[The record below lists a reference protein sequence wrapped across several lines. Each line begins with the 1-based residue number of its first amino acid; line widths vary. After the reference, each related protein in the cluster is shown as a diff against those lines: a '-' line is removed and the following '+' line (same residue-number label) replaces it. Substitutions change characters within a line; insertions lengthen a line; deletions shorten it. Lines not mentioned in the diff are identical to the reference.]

1 MKLKISATRSLVCAC
16 ALLAF
21 RANATTSS
29 YNNSR
34 QVSDQTHMLQN
45 DGFQPVAFKAMHSAC
60 EVKIEEQSV
69 RFFRSRLDI
78 HEPAFIKF
86 EMQFVSYIPHH
97 TPETVQPFKW
107 YWTYKT
113 SRGLYPYL
121 HWNGDY
127 HILSFKL
134 LDEKTL
140 KMEPYIQFH
149 VSSGCNLTMGTAET
163 TELIASQ
170 LRVLVSE
177 LETDNR
183 TVSKYH
189 DSYWCYLAEMPDFRN
204 SVVYKMGL
212 YLLFQSSFI
221 NYNCCTTWYNYTDMQ
236 YHYNC
241 NNEQVEKWIQCTVC
255 PYILGLLLFLYCPFV
270 VCNTKL
276 CTDSQSQTEV
286 EGDEHTHLLN
296 TPSTSDIS
304 DRDQIDQ
311 TECVT
316 DFIYLDGRY
325 PITFGSIFAN
335 MVLSQHSVTAS
346 RLKRLAFVILS
357 PVLLLVQIAYYNI
370 QMSEEIK
377 ALIAHEVP
385 VGFLALLGET
395 SSLRDKT
402 FVPVFGGP
410 VTMLVSYYVF
420 GILFIVFPRSLK
432 DIIES
437 GIPSKGSNLSP
448 LLFNSNDVNCF
459 SKINIYDD
467 NGYARAGN
475 FLLHRLYSLF
485 NGAFWK
491 FAIQIQRERVKHHCT
506 LLSVVLLPLYLSCCV
521 IELFICALF
530 YSVPVLGFI
539 TLLIRGVINTS
550 NAMLRERILPV
561 GNAVRKQIII
571 SLCSAFTTIVLLF
584 YIYSVCL
591 VFLQSFLFVSQII
604 IYCYIA
610 IVIFPAASFGYL
622 FFVVVLVYYIFRL
635 IRGFGAN
642 YLELLCDTVD
652 IISRTAEQDTYLS
665 VLDKS
670 LLISDFR
677 IKEIKTIFI
686 NNVKIRVPLESQR
699 ELVRPGGSRK
709 RQLIYRNS
717 TYGIRRDLFYYIV
730 KSHLPVHQQALKVI
744 FHLVVIF
751 FFLLITISLTTSFC
765 RGPVSEMSDV
775 MHVVFVVIVG
785 ALPRVLE
792 VVLRESSEHVY
803 REIKLRRIEGT
814 VNDFWQTLETH
825 DSRGLDHHMVAHRS
839 SYNSIN

>member
-1 MKLKISATRSLVCAC
+1 MKLASLFWAC

-21 RANATTSS
+21 RTFATTVSF
-29 YNNSR
+29 NNSR
-34 QVSDQTHMLQN
+34 QVSDQKYPQQN
-45 DGFQPVAFKAMHSAC
+45 DMYKPVFDERRC
-60 EVKIEEQSV
+60 EVQIEEKSV
-69 RFFRSRLDI
+69 RFFKSRLEIYKPD
-78 HEPAFIKF
+78 FIRIDL
-86 EMQFVSYIPHH
+86 QFGSYIPNY
-97 TPETVQPFKW
+97 TPETFQPFTW

-121 HWNGDY
+121 HWNIDY
-127 HILSFKL
+127 QILSFEL

-140 KMEPYIQFH
+140 KFDPYIQFH
-149 VSSGCNLTMGTAET
+149 VSSGCNLTMGILET
-163 TELIASQ
+163 TELIANQ
-170 LRVLVSE
+170 LRILVSE

-183 TVSKYH
+183 TVSKYQE
-189 DSYWCYLAEMPDFRN
+189 SYWCYLAEKPDFR
-204 SVVYKMGL
+204 SSFAYKLGQ

-221 NYNCCTTWYNYTDMQ
+221 NYNCCTTSYNYTGMR
-236 YHYNC
+236 YHYSC
-241 NNEQVEKWIQCTVC
+241 NDEQVEKWIQCTGC

-276 CTDSQSQTEV
+276 WTGSQRQPE
-286 EGDEHTHLLN
+286 EADDDHTHLLN
-296 TPSTSDIS
+296 TDTNGDLSDE
-304 DRDQIDQ
+304 
-311 TECVT
+311 TECGT
-316 DFIYLDGRY
+316 DLVYLDGRY
-325 PITFGSIFAN
+325 PITFGSVFAN
-335 MVLSQHSVTAS
+335 MVTSQHSVIIS

-395 SSLRDKT
+395 SSMRDKT

-420 GILFIVFPRSLK
+420 GILFTVLPRSLK

-437 GIPSKGSNLSP
+437 GLPTKESNFSP
-448 LLFNSNDVNCF
+448 LLFNSNDVKRF
-459 SKINIYDD
+459 SKINIHDD

-475 FLLHRLYSLF
+475 FLLYRLYSLF

-561 GNAVRKQIII
+561 GNALRKQILI

-584 YIYSVCL
+584 YVYSVCL

-652 IISRTAEQDTYLS
+652 IISRTAEQDGYLS

-686 NNVKIRVPLESQR
+686 NNVKIQVPLESQR

-709 RQLIYRNS
+709 RQLIYQNN
-717 TYGIRRDLFYYIV
+717 TYGVRRDLFNYIV

-803 REIKLRRIEGT
+803 REIKLRQIEGT

-825 DSRGLDHHMVAHRS
+825 DSRGLNNHMVAHRS